1 MPAERGRE
9 RNAAVELPAGV
20 RPIDHVGD
28 IGIEVSAGSLE
39 ELFTRAAAGMIAL
52 TRERPERGPP
62 AAGAAPMTREVEGA
76 AGDVAELLVTWL
88 RELLY
93 LQEAD
98 GFSYASAEFPALDE
112 HRFRARVR
120 GRRAPRRALREIK
133 GVTYHGLDVAR
144 RGDAWQARVIF
155 DV

>member
-1 MPAERGRE
+1 MSAERGTE
-9 RNAAVELPAGV
+9 RDAAVELPAGV

-52 TRERPERGPP
+52 TRERPERGA
-62 AAGAAPMTREVEGA
+62 AAGAAPMAREVEGA

-98 GFSYASAEFPALDE
+98 GFSYAGAEFPELDE

-144 RGDAWQARVIF
+144 RGDAWHARVIF